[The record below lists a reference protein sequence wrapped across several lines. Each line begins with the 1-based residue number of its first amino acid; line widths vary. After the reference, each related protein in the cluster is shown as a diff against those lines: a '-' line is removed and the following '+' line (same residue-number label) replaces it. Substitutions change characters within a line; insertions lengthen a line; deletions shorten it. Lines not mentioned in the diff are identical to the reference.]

1 MSLSFFKLYHAS
13 QYRQQLHGAEIAAE
27 AEPSLHAP
35 PLPLLSTHPLAQ
47 QRLGRVLDDRR
58 QSAVVVQQQNQLAVL
73 QNRLFRPGLTLFT
86 QTGGKRVC
94 GAEQRKIEPLW
105 SGVAPWRRRR
115 KLAGIRVWCGG
126 WGRVRVRSRPKL
138 LHPLEPLRL
147 FFTPR
152 FAIATAASRFAQE
165 CNRHVALISDC
176 VFVIAHVCHLCM
188 YAHVRS
194 CSPCAEMNSVGSAS
208 VAYTPP
214 LGNLSETYIRGTFW
228 CFLLG

>member
-13 QYRQQLHGAEIAAE
+13 QYRKQLHGAEIAAE
-27 AEPSLHAP
+27 AESSLHAP

-105 SGVAPWRRRR
+105 SGVAPWGRRR
-115 KLAGIRVWCGG
+115 KLAGTRVWCGS

-138 LHPLEPLRL
+138 LHPSEPLRL
-147 FFTPR
+147 FSHQDLLLQRQRQGSRKSAIGTLRSFQTLSSLSHTCAISVCTPM
-152 FAIATAASRFAQE
+152 
-165 CNRHVALISDC
+165 CDLALP
-176 VFVIAHVCHLCM
+176 VLK
-188 YAHVRS
+188 
-194 CSPCAEMNSVGSAS
+194 
-208 VAYTPP
+208 
-214 LGNLSETYIRGTFW
+214 
-228 CFLLG
+228 